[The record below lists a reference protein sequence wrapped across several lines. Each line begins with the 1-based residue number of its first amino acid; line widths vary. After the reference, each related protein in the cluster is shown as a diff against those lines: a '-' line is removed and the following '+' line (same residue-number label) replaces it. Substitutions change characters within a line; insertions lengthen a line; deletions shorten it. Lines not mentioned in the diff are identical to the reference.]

1 LEARKGNWPG
11 RRPVWPSTIRKD
23 ELMAEIK
30 HLIEEWIQ
38 IRATLQRQVKML
50 ESGELHTGTNFPDR
64 TTQETIT
71 RLKGWINELNALLK
85 EFSRTYAI

>member
-1 LEARKGNWPG
+1 
-11 RRPVWPSTIRKD
+11 
-23 ELMAEIK
+23 
-30 HLIEEWIQ
+30 
-38 IRATLQRQVKML
+38 
-50 ESGELHTGTNFPDR
+50 LHTGTNFPDR